1 MSKFNYIIDNT
12 AIDFRSGAASMK
24 RMTTALLL
32 VISMGWMAP
41 GEVRAEAPTPTRGCW
56 SREIATR
63 PSVDPQTITT
73 IKGRVIAIE
82 RNDKNQPVTAKQLV
96 TWAQV
101 KTDRGEVKSVYLGA
115 DKALNKQN
123 LKVKVND
130 VVEVQG
136 VQMPQAQQPTILA
149 NSVKKGDRVWKIA
162 NFITK
167 PTSAKSC

>member
-1 MSKFNYIIDNT
+1 
-12 AIDFRSGAASMK
+12 MK
-24 RMTTALLL
+24 RMMTAVLL
-32 VISMGWMAP
+32 VTSMGCLIP
-41 GEVRAEAPTPTRGCW
+41 GGVRAEAPAPTRGCL
-56 SREIATR
+56 SREIAAR

-73 IKGRVIAIE
+73 IKGRVIAIDH
-82 RNDKNQPVTAKQLV
+82 NNTNQPIAAKGVV

-123 LKVKVND
+123 LKVKVSD

-136 VQMPQAQQPTILA
+136 VQMPKAQQPTIVA
-149 NSVKKGDRVWKIA
+149 NSIKKGDRVWKIA

-167 PTSAKSC
+167 PTGAKSCRSSG

>member
-1 MSKFNYIIDNT
+1 
-12 AIDFRSGAASMK
+12 MK

-32 VISMGWMAP
+32 VISMGFMAP

-63 PSVDPQTITT
+63 PSVDPQTVTT

-82 RNDKNQPVTAKQLV
+82 HNNKNQPIAAKEVV

-115 DKALNKQN
+115 DKALNKQH
-123 LKVKVND
+123 LKVKVRD

-149 NSVKKGDRVWKIA
+149 NSIKKGDRVWKIA

-167 PTSAKSC
+167 PTSAKSCRYTG